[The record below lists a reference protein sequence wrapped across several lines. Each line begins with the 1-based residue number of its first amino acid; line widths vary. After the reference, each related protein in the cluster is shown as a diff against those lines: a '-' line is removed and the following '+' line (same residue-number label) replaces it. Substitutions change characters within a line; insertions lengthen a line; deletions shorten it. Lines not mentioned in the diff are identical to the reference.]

1 MRKAPPTDLP
11 FVLFHAILLPN
22 RNLLEKQE
30 MTDQSSRLRKQLDFI
45 LECEKLKGISRQTRS
60 LCENR
65 TENDAEHSWH
75 LALMTMLLAEY
86 AAPRVDPFRVMQMVL
101 IHDIVEIDA
110 GDTYCYDEAGR
121 ATQRERE
128 QAAAQRI
135 FGLLPDD
142 QAQQFH
148 ALFDEFNAGETAEAK
163 FAAALDR
170 FQPLYWDCLA
180 DGVSWRERHVT
191 FQAILDRNKAIA
203 EGCPALWEL
212 LLPRLEA
219 CREQGLF
226 DAD

>member
-1 MRKAPPTDLP
+1 
-11 FVLFHAILLPN
+11 
-22 RNLLEKQE
+22 
-30 MTDQSSRLRKQLDFI
+30 MTANSSRLRKQIEFI
-45 LECEKLKGISRQTRS
+45 LECEKLKSISRQTRS

-86 AAPRVDPFRVMQMVL
+86 AAAPVNPFRVMQMVL

-121 ATQRERE
+121 AARRQAE

-142 QAQQFH
+142 QAELFRS
-148 ALFDEFNAGETAEAK
+148 LFDEFDACATDDAR

-170 FQPLYWDCLA
+170 FQPLLWDCLA
-180 DGVSWRERHVT
+180 DGTSLREHQVSFET
-191 FQAILDRNKAIA
+191 LCKCNKAISQ
-203 EGCPALWEL
+203 GSPALWEYL
-212 LLPRLEA
+212 RPML
-219 CREQGLF
+219 
-226 DAD
+226 DAYRRKGTISGQ